1 MEKEYNGISDSDNLD
16 NTNKGDTKSN
26 NANANV
32 ILEVKDL
39 RKVFKTGDIELE
51 VLKDIDLVVQKGD
64 FISLM
69 GESGSGK
76 STLLYQIGCLD
87 EPTSGKILIDGV
99 DVSKMTEEEKAKL
112 RREKLGFVFQFYN
125 LIPNLNVED
134 NILLPVIMD
143 GKNPKDFEKALSDIL
158 EIVGLS
164 DKRKFFPRQLSGG
177 QQQRV
182 SIARAVIMNPD
193 LLLAD
198 EATGNL
204 DSVSTKEIMA
214 LFKRLNEEK
223 NITIIQVTHSQQTA
237 LYAKRIINLKDGIII
252 K

>member
-1 MEKEYNGISDSDNLD
+1 MEERK
-16 NTNKGDTKSN
+16 
-26 NANANV
+26 A

-39 RKVFKTGDIELE
+39 RKVFVNGDIELE
-51 VLKDIDLVVQKGD
+51 VLKDIDLEVYKGD

-87 EPTSGKILIDGV
+87 TPTSGEVIINGV
-99 DVSKMTEEEKAKL
+99 DVNKLNDNEKSKI
-112 RREKLGFVFQFYN
+112 RRQNIGFVFQFYN
-125 LIPNLNVED
+125 LIPNLDVED
-134 NILLPVIMD
+134 NIMLPVIMD
-143 GKNPKDFEKALSDIL
+143 GKNPKDYESRLTELL
-158 EIVGLS
+158 EIVGLT
-164 DKRKFFPRQLSGG
+164 DKRKSLPRQLSGG

-198 EATGNL
+198 EPTGNL
-204 DSVSTKEIMA
+204 DSVSTKEIME
-214 LFKRLNEEK
+214 LFQKLNKEK
-223 NITIIQVTHSQQTA
+223 DVTIIQVTHSLDTA
-237 LYAKRIINLKDGIII
+237 SYSKKIIHLKDGVIE

>member
-1 MEKEYNGISDSDNLD
+1 MESKHNDI
-16 NTNKGDTKSN
+16 
-26 NANANV
+26 

-39 RKVFKTGDIELE
+39 KKTFINGDVELE
-51 VLKDIDLVVQKGD
+51 VLKDIDLVVKRGE

-87 EPTSGKILIDGV
+87 EPTSGAVLINGV
-99 DVSKMTEEEKAKL
+99 DINKMNDNEKSNI
-112 RREKLGFVFQFYN
+112 RREKMGFVFQFYN

-134 NILLPVIMD
+134 NILLPVVMD
-143 GKNPKDFEKALSDIL
+143 GKNPKDYEKKLVEIL

-164 DKRKFFPRQLSGG
+164 DKRKFLPRQLSGG

-182 SIARAVIMNPD
+182 SIARAVIMSPD

-198 EATGNL
+198 EPTGNL
-204 DSVSTKEIMA
+204 DSVSTVEIMN
-214 LFKRLNEEK
+214 LFKKLNVEK
-223 NITIIQVTHSQQTA
+223 NITIIQVTHSHETA
-237 LYAKRIINLKDGIII
+237 KYGNKIVYLKDGVIQ